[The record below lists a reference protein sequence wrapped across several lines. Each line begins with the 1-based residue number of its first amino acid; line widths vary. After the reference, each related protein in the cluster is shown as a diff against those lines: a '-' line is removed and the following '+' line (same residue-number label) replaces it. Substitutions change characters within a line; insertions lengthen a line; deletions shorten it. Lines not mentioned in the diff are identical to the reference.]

1 MATKYHVQHVKSN
14 LKNGEANGPKLPTS
28 GQIEF
33 GEIAINYLK
42 DYETISIKNSEQE
55 IVTFSSDASVNKKLE
70 TKADKTRVDE
80 IDEVVS
86 KAFDAMNKSC
96 GFSEEVT
103 YTPQN
108 ELIKDCVSLSEAME
122 IVAEKANSPQIDT
135 SSFATKEELATKQD
149 TLVSGTN
156 IKTINGESLLGSGDI
171 VIQGGTGGITDAP
184 SDGKKYVR
192 QNANWVEETTID
204 TTGFATKT
212 ELSSYVTSETAESTY
227 AKKTEIPNLDGY
239 LQTSVAEST
248 YATKTAIADMATKTW
263 VGEQGF
269 LTEHQDIS
277 KLATKQELTEGLA
290 TKQDTLVSG
299 TNIKTVNGESIL
311 GSGDI
316 TVVKSKIMTQQEYDE
331 LGEKDN
337 NTVYFIVG

>member
-28 GQIEF
+28 EQIEF

-96 GFSEEVT
+96 GFNEEVA

-108 ELIKDCVSLSEAME
+108 ELIRDCVSLSEAME

-135 SSFATKEELATKQD
+135 SSFATKEELAKKQD

-171 VIQGGTGGITDAP
+171 VIQSGTSGITDAP

-204 TTGFATKT
+204 TSGFATKT

-227 AKKTEIPNLDGY
+227 AKKTEI
-239 LQTSVAEST
+239 S
-248 YATKTAIADMATKTW
+248 DMATQTW
-263 VGEQGF
+263 VNEQGF

-277 KLATKQELTEGLA
+277 NLATKQELKDGLA
-290 TKQDTLVSG
+290 KKQDTLVSG
-299 TNIKTVNGESIL
+299 KNIKTVNGESLL

-316 TVVKSKIMTQQEYDE
+316 SLIKSQIMTQQEYDE
-331 LGEKDN
+331 LSPKDN

>member
-14 LKNGEANGPKLPTS
+14 LKNSGANGPKLPTS
-28 GQIEF
+28 EQIKF

-42 DYETISIKNSEQE
+42 DYETISIKNSEEE
-55 IVTFSSDASVNKKLE
+55 IVTFSSDIAIDKKLE

-86 KAFDAMNKSC
+86 KAFDTMNKSC
-96 GFSEEVT
+96 GFNEEVA

-135 SSFATKEELATKQD
+135 SSFATKEELAKKQD
-149 TLVSGTN
+149 ILISGTN
-156 IKTINGESLLGSGDI
+156 IKTVNGESLLGSGNI
-171 VIQGGTGGITDAP
+171 VIQSGTGGITDAP
-184 SDGKKYVR
+184 SNGKKYVR
-192 QNANWVEETTID
+192 QNANWVEETKID
-204 TTGFATKT
+204 TDTFATKN
-212 ELSSYVTSETAESTY
+212 ELALK
-227 AKKTEIPNLDGY
+227 AD
-239 LQTSVAEST
+239 
-248 YATKTAIADMATKTW
+248 KTAIADMATQTW
-263 VGEQGF
+263 VTSQGY
-269 LTEHQDIS
+269 LTSHQDIS
-277 KLATKQELTEGLA
+277 NLATKQEVKDGLATKQDKGDYATKQELKDGLA

-299 TNIKTVNGESIL
+299 KNIKTVNGESLL

-316 TVVKSKIMTQQEYDE
+316 SLIKSQIMTQQEYDE
-331 LGEKDN
+331 LSPKDN

>member
-14 LKNGEANGPKLPTS
+14 LKNSEANGPKLPTS
-28 GQIEF
+28 EQIEF

-42 DYETISIKNSEQE
+42 DYETISIKNSEQK

-70 TKADKTRVDE
+70 TKADKARVDE

-96 GFSEEVT
+96 GFSEEVV

-108 ELIKDCVSLSEAME
+108 ELIRDCVSLSEAME
-122 IVAEKANSPQIDT
+122 IVAEKANS
-135 SSFATKEELATKQD
+135 
-149 TLVSGTN
+149 GT
-156 IKTINGESLLGSGDI
+156 GSGI
-171 VIQGGTGGITDAP
+171 SDAP

-192 QNANWVEETTID
+192 QDAKWVEETKID
-204 TTGFATKT
+204 TDTFATK
-212 ELSSYVTSETAESTY
+212 EDLSS
-227 AKKTEIPNLDGY
+227 K
-239 LQTSVAEST
+239 
-248 YATKTAIADMATKTW
+248 ADA
-263 VGEQGF
+263 
-269 LTEHQDIS
+269 S
-277 KLATKQELTEGLA
+277 ALAQ
-290 TKQDTLVSG
+290 KQDTLVSG
-299 TNIKTVNGESIL
+299 SNIKTVNGESIL

-331 LGEKDN
+331 LGDKDN

>member
-1 MATKYHVQHVKSN
+1 MATKYHVQHVKSSRLN
-14 LKNGEANGPKLPTS
+14 SESNGPKLPTS

-70 TKADKTRVDE
+70 TKADKARVDE

-96 GFSEEVT
+96 GFNEDVA

-149 TLVSGTN
+149 TLVSGAN
-156 IKTINGESLLGSGDI
+156 IKTVNGESLLGSGDI

-192 QNANWVEETTID
+192 QNANWVEETSVD
-204 TTGFATKT
+204 TSSLATKD
-212 ELSSYVTSETAESTY
+212 ELALK
-227 AKKTEIPNLDGY
+227 AD
-239 LQTSVAEST
+239 
-248 YATKTAIADMATKTW
+248 KTAIADMATKTW

-269 LTEHQDIS
+269 LTEHQNIS
-277 KLATKQELTEGLA
+277 NLATKQELTEGLA
-290 TKQDTLVSG
+290 AKQDTLVSG
-299 TNIKTVNGESIL
+299 TNIKTVNGESLL

>member
-14 LKNGEANGPKLPTS
+14 LKNGDGPKLPTS

-42 DYETISIKNSEQE
+42 DYETISIKNSEQK
-55 IVTFSSDASVNKKLE
+55 IVTFSSDIAIDKKLE

-96 GFSEEVT
+96 GFNEEVA

-108 ELIKDCVSLSEAME
+108 ELIRDCVSLSEAME

-135 SSFATKEELATKQD
+135 SSFATKEELATKQN

-156 IKTINGESLLGSGDI
+156 IKTI
-171 VIQGGTGGITDAP
+171 
-184 SDGKKYVR
+184 
-192 QNANWVEETTID
+192 
-204 TTGFATKT
+204 
-212 ELSSYVTSETAESTY
+212 
-227 AKKTEIPNLDGY
+227 
-239 LQTSVAEST
+239 
-248 YATKTAIADMATKTW
+248 
-263 VGEQGF
+263 
-269 LTEHQDIS
+269 
-277 KLATKQELTEGLA
+277 
-290 TKQDTLVSG
+290 
-299 TNIKTVNGESIL
+299 NGESIL

>member
-14 LKNGEANGPKLPTS
+14 VKIGDGPKLPTS

-42 DYETISIKNSEQE
+42 DYETISLKNSVQE

-70 TKADKTRVDE
+70 TKADKARVDE

-96 GFSEEVT
+96 GFSEEVA

-108 ELIKDCVSLSEAME
+108 ELIRDCVSLSEAME

-156 IKTINGESLLGSGDI
+156 IKTING
-171 VIQGGTGGITDAP
+171 
-184 SDGKKYVR
+184 K
-192 QNANWVEETTID
+192 
-204 TTGFATKT
+204 
-212 ELSSYVTSETAESTY
+212 
-227 AKKTEIPNLDGY
+227 
-239 LQTSVAEST
+239 
-248 YATKTAIADMATKTW
+248 
-263 VGEQGF
+263 
-269 LTEHQDIS
+269 
-277 KLATKQELTEGLA
+277 
-290 TKQDTLVSG
+290 
-299 TNIKTVNGESIL
+299 SIL

>member
-14 LKNGEANGPKLPTS
+14 VKNGDGPKLPTS
-28 GQIEF
+28 GQIKF

-42 DYETISIKNSEQE
+42 DYETISIKNSDQE

-70 TKADKTRVDE
+70 TKADKARVDE

-96 GFSEEVT
+96 GFSEEVA

-108 ELIKDCVSLSEAME
+108 ELIRDCVSLSEAME
-122 IVAEKANSPQIDT
+122 IVAEKANSGT
-135 SSFATKEELATKQD
+135 S
-149 TLVSGTN
+149 
-156 IKTINGESLLGSGDI
+156 
-171 VIQGGTGGITDAP
+171 GISDAP

-192 QNANWVEETTID
+192 QDSNWVEETTID
-204 TTGFATKT
+204 TTEFATKT

-227 AKKTEIPNLDGY
+227 AKKTEIPSLDGY
-239 LQTSVAEST
+239 LQTSVAEGT
-248 YATKTAIADMATKTW
+248 YATKTEISDMATQTW

-269 LTEHQDIS
+269 LTEHQDIG
-277 KLATKQELTEGLA
+277 KLATKQELTKGLT

-299 TNIKTVNGESIL
+299 TNIKTINGESIL

>member
-1 MATKYHVQHVKSN
+1 MATKYHVQHVKSSRLN
-14 LKNGEANGPKLPTS
+14 SESNGPKLPTS

-42 DYETISIKNSEQE
+42 DYETISIKNSDQE

-70 TKADKTRVDE
+70 TKADKARVDE

-96 GFSEEVT
+96 GFSEEVA

-108 ELIKDCVSLSEAME
+108 ELIRDCVSLSEAME

-135 SSFATKEELATKQD
+135 SSFATKEELSTKQD

-156 IKTINGESLLGSGDI
+156 IKTVNGESLLGSGDI

-184 SDGKKYVR
+184 SDDKKYVR

-227 AKKTEIPNLDGY
+227 AKKTEIPSLDGY

-248 YATKTAIADMATKTW
+248 YATKTEISDMATQTW
-263 VGEQGF
+263 VNEQGF

-277 KLATKQELTEGLA
+277 NLATKQN
-290 TKQDTLVSG
+290 TLVSG
-299 TNIKTVNGESIL
+299 TNIKTINGESIL

>member
-28 GQIEF
+28 EQIEF

-42 DYETISIKNSEQE
+42 DYETISIKNSEQK

-96 GFSEEVT
+96 GFNEEVA

-108 ELIKDCVSLSEAME
+108 ELIRDCVSLSEAME

-135 SSFATKEELATKQD
+135 SSFATKEELAKKQD

-171 VIQGGTGGITDAP
+171 VIQSGTSGITDAP

-204 TTGFATKT
+204 TSGFATKT

-227 AKKTEIPNLDGY
+227 AKKTEI
-239 LQTSVAEST
+239 S
-248 YATKTAIADMATKTW
+248 DMATQTW
-263 VGEQGF
+263 VNEQGF

-277 KLATKQELTEGLA
+277 NLATKKELKDGLA
-290 TKQDTLVSG
+290 KKQDTLVSG
-299 TNIKTVNGESIL
+299 KNIKTVNGESLL

-316 TVVKSKIMTQQEYDE
+316 SLIKSQIMTQQEYDE
-331 LGEKDN
+331 LSPKDN

>member
-14 LKNGEANGPKLPTS
+14 LKNSEANGPKLPTS
-28 GQIEF
+28 EQIEF

-70 TKADKTRVDE
+70 TKADKARVDE

-96 GFSEEVT
+96 GFSEEVA

-108 ELIKDCVSLSEAME
+108 ELIRYCVSLSEAME
-122 IVAEKANSPQIDT
+122 IVAEKANSGTGSGISDAPSDGKKYVRQDANWVEETKVDT
-135 SSFATKEELATKQD
+135 DTFATKADASALAQKQD

-156 IKTINGESLLGSGDI
+156 IKTINGQSLLGEGNI
-171 VIQGGTGGITDAP
+171 EIQGGTGGISDAP

-192 QNANWVEETTID
+192 QNANWVEETSVD
-204 TTGFATKT
+204 TSLLATKE
-212 ELSSYVTSETAESTY
+212 ELALK
-227 AKKTEIPNLDGY
+227 AD
-239 LQTSVAEST
+239 
-248 YATKTAIADMATKTW
+248 KTAIADMATKTW
-263 VGEQGF
+263 VGEQNY

-277 KLATKQELTEGLA
+277 TLATKSEVTEGLA
-290 TKQDTLVSG
+290 KKQDTLVSG
-299 TNIKTVNGESIL
+299 SNIKTVNGESIL